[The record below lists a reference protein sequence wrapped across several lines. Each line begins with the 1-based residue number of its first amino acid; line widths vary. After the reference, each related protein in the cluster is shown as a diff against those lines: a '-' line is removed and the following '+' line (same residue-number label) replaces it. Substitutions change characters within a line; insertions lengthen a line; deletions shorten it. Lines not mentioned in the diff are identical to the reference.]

1 MSTVD
6 LTDIRTTE
14 FGVCLGNA
22 GNDANVLVPVDA
34 GVQEALKEMVKVTAE
49 KIGCFDVKAN
59 LPTYEPAEKY
69 GATEALKCPI
79 DNDIENSA
87 PVALF
92 RATNLP
98 TSQTA
103 LQDPTAIEFYFARIR
118 DQQGRQLIAI
128 KRAGQFKGMLKA
140 KGKLIRWL
148 DDTMQV
154 VGDDVFK
161 LDPDFDYLVT
171 EDEIYIL
178 RPSAFEFTVDLDA
191 TILAKAKEN
200 AASLH
205 ATVTF
210 IDFAG
215 IAEYVGGHKRAARL
229 VAALKTRNDLSATDQ
244 RLLKQ
249 ACKHTGVTL
258 ERRNGRI
265 FPAAGHELEFLML
278 LDRRRYALT
287 LIPDTLETYEAAS
300 RRQVGGGV
308 A

>member
-1 MSTVD
+1 MSMVD
-6 LTDIRTTE
+6 LNDIRTTE
-14 FGVCLGNA
+14 FGVCLDA
-22 GNDANVLVPVDA
+22 AANDANVLVPVDA
-34 GVQEALKEMVKVTAE
+34 GVQEALREMVIATAE
-49 KIGCFDVKAN
+49 KIGCFERNAV
-59 LPTYEPAEKY
+59 LPIYEPAEKY
-69 GATEALKCPI
+69 AATEALKCPI
-79 DNDIENSA
+79 DEDFEASA

-92 RATNLP
+92 RTTNLP
-98 TSQTA
+98 TSETA
-103 LQDPTAIEFYFARIR
+103 LEDPAAIEFYFARLR
-118 DQQGRQLIAI
+118 DRQGRQLIAI

-140 KGKLIRWL
+140 KGRLIRWL

-154 VGDDVFK
+154 VEDDVFK

-171 EDEIYIL
+171 DDEMYIL

-200 AASLH
+200 AESLH

-215 IAEYVGGHKRAARL
+215 IAEYVGAHKRAARL
-229 VAALKTRNDLSATDQ
+229 VAALKKRDDLSETDQ

-265 FPAAGHELEFLML
+265 FPAAGHEYEFLML

-287 LIPDTLETYEAAS
+287 LIPDAPETYEAAS
-300 RRQVGGGV
+300 RRQVSGGT